1 MKRLADQSLY
11 EILEIH
17 RDAPAD
23 EVEKAYERVKALYS
37 PGSLATY
44 TLMDPDEA
52 ALLSRRIEEARAVL
66 LDPVMRAGYDA
77 GLAPEPQRDS
87 HGGRPLPPVIPPMK
101 AAPPQPERTGQQVQA
116 ASANPLDA
124 SGPRPP
130 ASAPAV
136 SPPDLSTGDLGLQP
150 ALDGAPEVA
159 AEAPGQRRAGEASTA
174 QAAGASHAQSPRTE
188 PARVA
193 PSSPHP
199 GYSIPEGGPWTGE
212 VLRRVR
218 EARGL
223 TLQQIAERT
232 KVTRHHLENIEA
244 DRYAKLPA
252 AVYLRGILM
261 SLAKELR
268 LDGQKVARSY
278 LEQVAAAQALP
289 PPPARGR

>member
-1 MKRLADQSLY
+1 MKRLAEQSLY
-11 EILEIH
+11 EILEVP

-23 EVEKAYERVKALYS
+23 EVERAYERAKALYG

-52 ALLSRRIEEARAVL
+52 ALLARRIEEARAVL

-77 GLAPEPQRDS
+77 GLAPEKGRD
-87 HGGRPLPPVIPPMK
+87 GRAGRPLPPVIPPVK
-101 AAPPQPERTGQQVQA
+101 APPAQLGRAAQRVQA
-116 ASANPLDA
+116 APAAQADGAASRPAAPASSGSPPEPPAATVAIPAPAAEGHSVGEA
-124 SGPRPP
+124 SGPQQAAEPP
-130 ASAPAV
+130 VIQPAAP
-136 SPPDLSTGDLGLQP
+136 SPPVPS
-150 ALDGAPEVA
+150 
-159 AEAPGQRRAGEASTA
+159 RADPVRPS
-174 QAAGASHAQSPRTE
+174 
-188 PARVA
+188 

-199 GYSIPEGGPWTGE
+199 GYAIPESGPWTGE

-244 DRYAKLPA
+244 DRYVKLPA

-268 LDGQKVARSY
+268 LDGQRVARSY
-278 LEQVAAAQALP
+278 LEQVAAAQAQP
-289 PPPARGR
+289 PPPTKGR

>member
-1 MKRLADQSLY
+1 VKRLAEQSLY
-11 EILEIH
+11 EILEIP

-23 EVEKAYERVKALYS
+23 EVERAYERAKALYS

-52 ALLSRRIEEARAVL
+52 ALLGRRIEEARAVL

-77 GLAPEPQRDS
+77 GLAPEPRRD
-87 HGGRPLPPVIPPMK
+87 GRGERPLPPVIPPVK
-101 AAPPQPERTGQQVQA
+101 APPQQPERAGQQIQAPSEAPLEASRASPPAVASSDSPPEPPMAAAPLPAPEDVAAPAA
-116 ASANPLDA
+116 ASL
-124 SGPRPP
+124 GRP
-130 ASAPAV
+130 
-136 SPPDLSTGDLGLQP
+136 
-150 ALDGAPEVA
+150 
-159 AEAPGQRRAGEASTA
+159 AGEASGA
-174 QAAGASHAQSPRTE
+174 QAAPASPAQPPRL
-188 PARVA
+188 A

-218 EARGL
+218 EARGM

-244 DRYAKLPA
+244 DRYARLPA
-252 AVYLRGILM
+252 PVYLRGILM

-278 LEQVAAAQALP
+278 LEQVAAAQAVP
-289 PPPARGR
+289 PPPVRGR